1 MTKIILPILLL
12 ASSNVFAQERSTG
25 PIINGFG
32 EVFKIEKP
40 DFRVDTEMEYKVVF
54 DISESPESHTKINR
68 SIDTAARFL
77 NMQAQSGVATEKM
90 KVALVIH
97 GQAYKDILTNNA
109 YQERFDTANP
119 NQKLVESLL
128 SSGAQF
134 IVCGQTAKARA
145 ISKNDM
151 IPNVQMAL
159 SAMNALSKLQHKEQ
173 GYIKI

>member
-1 MTKIILPILLL
+1 MKRIILSILLIV
-12 ASSNVFAQERSTG
+12 SSYVAAQEKSTG
-25 PIINGFG
+25 PIINDYG

-77 NMQAQSGVATEKM
+77 NMQAQNGVDPEKM

-97 GQAYKDILTNNA
+97 GQAYKDILTNSA
-109 YQERFDTANP
+109 YQERFDTTNP

-128 SSGAQF
+128 SSGVQF

-145 ISKNDM
+145 ISKIDM

-159 SAMNALSKLQHKEQ
+159 SAMNALLKLQHKEQ
-173 GYIKI
+173 GFIKI